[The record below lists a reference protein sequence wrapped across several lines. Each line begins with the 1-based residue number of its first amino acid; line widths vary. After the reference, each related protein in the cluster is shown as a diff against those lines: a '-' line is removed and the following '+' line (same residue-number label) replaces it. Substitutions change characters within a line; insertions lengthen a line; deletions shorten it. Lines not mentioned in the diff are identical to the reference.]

1 MFLRGRYFVAHW
13 QHDLLVIVLFMLDS
27 AQSIFSLNMTFI
39 QMASGWGNTD
49 PLFSPGFSFDM
60 IPILSGISKLLFITT
75 GLFVYFK

>member
-1 MFLRGRYFVAHW
+1 MFLRGRYFVTHW

-60 IPILSGISKLLFITT
+60 IPILSGISKLLYTTT
-75 GLFVYFK
+75 GLPVYFK